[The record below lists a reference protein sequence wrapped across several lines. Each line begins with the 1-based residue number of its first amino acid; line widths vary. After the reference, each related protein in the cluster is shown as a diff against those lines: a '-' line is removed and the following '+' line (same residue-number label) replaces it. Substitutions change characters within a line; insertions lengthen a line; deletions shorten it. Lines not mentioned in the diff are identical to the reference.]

1 MFQKLSDKSNSTAD
15 HSGGCSGRQK
25 QRYRPGRS
33 IRPELDLPAPPG
45 PAVSP
50 GELELP
56 ALARQLSLNTQARNP
71 AAPVM
76 TITGEDYAILDIES
90 GKPRRL
96 AGNRQYT
103 DE

>member
-1 MFQKLSDKSNSTAD
+1 MAARNRDTVWVGV
-15 HSGGCSGRQK
+15 SGPSWIYRHRAGAGCVP
-25 QRYRPGRS
+25 PG
-33 IRPELDLPAPPG
+33 PPAPLG

>member
-15 HSGGCSGRQK
+15 HSGGCSGREK

-33 IRPELDLPAPPG
+33 IRP
-45 PAVSP
+45 
-50 GELELP
+50 ELELP